1 MAVHAQFLFFYI
13 DEFVKHHWVDWIEGP
28 LSEVPPIG
36 KRHARGF
43 QQVLGNISS
52 GPRTRAGEAY
62 KLGMLSDRIVRVQA
76 KGTSFPAGW
85 QAVIEGRRPV
95 TELGYYAYI
104 IGKALRGAP
113 EDAHFE
119 RALDCL
125 ASILIMHI
133 GFEHSG
139 RWYSTVLLFRYA
151 HEQLRNVLGRELS
164 DEEVRYLAAALIH
177 TLESDESGFLL
188 EPYCSGGE
196 IKQLRYDLKN
206 GDVVHFDIGDLP
218 QQLDD
223 GDIGINDFKKTKA
236 ALFWAQSPRGI
247 YTRAVRGRGIGLI
260 SELMLADRKCAERD
274 DENPI
279 TVALDTISKNGHN
292 KGIFDLAEKTL
303 TDFPAVISEWYN
315 LEAELFDAAN
325 RAVEVVEIGEKSDVF
340 FFAQREIRRGRL
352 EISGGETN
360 SEEVISGSSLG
371 YDSQNDSTG
380 KKPQIGDAKKPQNSK
395 SDPHEKKS
403 SNTMKMPSEEDIS
416 KILVGDISV
425 FIEEPP
431 ISSDGSKNKK
441 IVAGA
446 KVTKSDLSERDA
458 KNRDLGEAGEL
469 FILLYERKRLKN
481 AGLINLAEKVVWVSK
496 EFGDG
501 LGYDISS
508 FDSDGS
514 EIFLEVKTTSG
525 GKATP
530 FYVSKNEIDVSA
542 LKGPAYRLV
551 RVYRF
556 PQAPKFFTISGNL
569 TETLLIEAI
578 SYRARVI

>member
-1 MAVHAQFLFFYI
+1 MAVQAQFLFFYI

-28 LSEVPPIG
+28 LSKAPPIG
-36 KRHARGF
+36 MRHARGF
-43 QQVLGNISS
+43 QQVLGNTSS

-62 KLGMLSDRIVRVQA
+62 KLGMLSDRIVRAQA

-85 QAVIEGRRPV
+85 QAVIEGRLPV

-104 IGKALRGAP
+104 IGKAMREAP
-113 EDAHFE
+113 DDIILN

-125 ASILIMHI
+125 ATIMIMHI
-133 GFEHSG
+133 GFEHGG

-151 HEQLRNVLGRELS
+151 HEQLGNTLGRQLS
-164 DEEVRYLAAALIH
+164 YKEARFLAAAVIH
-177 TLESDESGFLL
+177 TLESDEAGFLL
-188 EPYCSGGE
+188 EPYRSRGE
-196 IKQLRYDLKN
+196 IKQLRYELEKD
-206 GDVVHFDIGDLP
+206 GIFHFNIGNLP
-218 QQLDD
+218 PQLYN
-223 GDIGINDFKKTKA
+223 GDIGINDYKKAKA
-236 ALFWAQSPRGI
+236 ALFWVQSPRGI
-247 YTRAVRGRGIGLI
+247 YTRAVLRHGSSLI
-260 SELMLADRKCAERD
+260 SELMLTDQTCVRRG
-274 DENPI
+274 DENP
-279 TVALDTISKNGHN
+279 TTGALDAISRNEHN
-292 KGIFDLAEKTL
+292 NGIFELAEKVF
-303 TDFPAVISEWYN
+303 TDYPALLNEWHN
-315 LEAELFDAAN
+315 LESELFEAAN
-325 RAVEVVEIGEKSDVF
+325 RAVEIVKIGEAPEVF
-340 FFAQREIRRGRL
+340 LFAQQEIRSRESRSAG
-352 EISGGETN
+352 
-360 SEEVISGSSLG
+360 SEVSNAKVISGHSSG
-371 YDSQNDSTG
+371 DDSQNESTG
-380 KKPQIGDAKKPQNSK
+380 DKPQVGDAENPQNNK
-395 SDPHEKKS
+395 SGPQEKKY
-403 SNTMKMPSEEDIS
+403 SNTIKMPSKKDIS
-416 KILVGDISV
+416 RILVGDISV
-425 FIEEPP
+425 FIEKPP
-431 ISSDGSKNKK
+431 VSSDGSKKKK

-469 FILLYERKRLKN
+469 FILLYERKRLRN
-481 AGLINLAEKVVWVSK
+481 AGLTNLAEKVVWVSK
-496 EFGDG
+496 EIGDG

-542 LKGPAYRLV
+542 SKGPAYRLV